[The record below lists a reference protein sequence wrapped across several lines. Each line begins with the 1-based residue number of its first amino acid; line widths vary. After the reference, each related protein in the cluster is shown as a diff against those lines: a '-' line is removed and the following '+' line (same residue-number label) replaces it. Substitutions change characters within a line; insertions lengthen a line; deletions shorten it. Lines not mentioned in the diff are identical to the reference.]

1 MQGLFAASKMVSRHE
16 FHAYVQKLDIQDH
29 HPGIQGI
36 GYSEFTESAQ
46 RVAHVKRVRDEGFPG
61 YAIKPE
67 GERTEYTAIVY
78 LEPFDWRNRRAFG
91 YDMFSESVR
100 RAAMERAR
108 DIGKHAVSSKV
119 TLVQETDE
127 DVQTGFLMYLPV
139 YRNGA
144 ATATVGQRRQALR
157 TWKLA
162 RARQPFI
169 SISVNL
175 KAMDIRLSMD
185 DFGADN
191 ALLSHLRRLP
201 IDAVKSD
208 GAFIKQIDASGK
220 PNRRSWEIV
229 RGIIEM
235 AHRLDML
242 VFAEGVETASQ
253 AELLTTLRCDFG
265 QGYYFSPPVE
275 AEQATVMLAVE
286 HDNQQ
291 SLRAGMQ
298 GAGDC
303 PILIA

>member
-1 MQGLFAASKMVSRHE
+1 VQGLFAASEMVGRHE

-36 GYSEFTESAQ
+36 GYSEFIEPAQ
-46 RVAHVKRVRDEGFPG
+46 RVAHVKRVRGEGFPG

-91 YDMFSESVR
+91 YMFSEPVR

-108 DIGKHAVSSKV
+108 DIGKHAVSGKV

-169 SISVNL
+169 SIRVNL

-201 IDAVKSD
+201 IDAVKID
-208 GAFIKQIDASGK
+208 GASIKQINASSK
-220 PNRRSWEIV
+220 PSSRPWEIV
-229 RGIIEM
+229 RRELSRWRTGSTCWCSPKAWKRRLRPNCSPRFVVTSAKAIIS
-235 AHRLDML
+235 R
-242 VFAEGVETASQ
+242 
-253 AELLTTLRCDFG
+253 R
-265 QGYYFSPPVE
+265 P
-275 AEQATVMLAVE
+275 
-286 HDNQQ
+286 
-291 SLRAGMQ
+291 
-298 GAGDC
+298 
-303 PILIA
+303 